1 MNREMRRL
9 MEREE
14 RLQKRDQGKG
24 GSGKG
29 PRASRPGGPG
39 SGGVPGGP
47 VVERKPIWV
56 RLGNF
61 LHEVRQELKKVS
73 WPSREQMVVFT
84 AITLVVTTALTL
96 IVFGLDVAMKEAVT
110 APSPMMKEEKAK
122 SVLNKEEAP
131 AAEAAAA

>member
-29 PRASRPGGPG
+29 PRAPRPGGPG
-39 SGGVPGGP
+39 NGGGPGGP

-56 RLGNF
+56 RLGDF

-73 WPSREQMVVFT
+73 WPSREQMVAFT
-84 AITLVVTTALTL
+84 AITLVVTSALTL
-96 IVFGLDVAMKEAVT
+96 IIFGLDVAMKEAVINLLQ
-110 APSPMMKEEKAK
+110 P
-122 SVLNKEEAP
+122 
-131 AAEAAAA
+131 

>member
-29 PRASRPGGPG
+29 PRAPRPGGPG
-39 SGGVPGGP
+39 NGGGPGGP

-73 WPSREQMVVFT
+73 WPSREQMVAFT
-84 AITLVVTTALTL
+84 AITLVVTSALTL
-96 IVFGLDVAMKEAVT
+96 IIFGLDVAMKEAVINLLQ
-110 APSPMMKEEKAK
+110 P
-122 SVLNKEEAP
+122 
-131 AAEAAAA
+131 

>member
-1 MNREMRRL
+1 MTREMRRL

-29 PRASRPGGPG
+29 PRAPRPGGPG
-39 SGGVPGGP
+39 NGGGPGGP

-56 RLGNF
+56 RLGDF

-73 WPSREQMVVFT
+73 WPSREQMVAFT
-84 AITLVVTTALTL
+84 AITLVVTSALTL
-96 IVFGLDVAMKEAVT
+96 IIFGLDVAMKEAVINLLQ
-110 APSPMMKEEKAK
+110 P
-122 SVLNKEEAP
+122 
-131 AAEAAAA
+131 